1 VAISFPRTDIF
12 APYYF
17 SAQSFRLVSRQE
29 TSTQASGVVRG
40 KDLGSALWVGDWTT
54 IVLTNADAVAFEA
67 KLNSLDGAIL
77 PFTAGD
83 VRNPYPRLYADG
95 VFTDSGTLYSVAT
108 DNKTI
113 TLGGLAS
120 GFTVSAGDYLSFA
133 YGTSQALH
141 QVVETAVAATG
152 FEVRPHIRPGFTTGA
167 AVTLKRPTANFTL
180 LPGSVQTQSQG
191 PVDSVVSFKAIQYL

>member
-1 VAISFPRTDIF
+1 MAVTFPRTDIF

-67 KLNSLDGAIL
+67 KLNSLDGATF
-77 PFTAGD
+77 PFAAGD

-95 VFTDSGTLYSVAT
+95 NFSDTGTLGSVST

-113 TLGGLAS
+113 TIS
-120 GFTVSAGDYLSFA
+120 GVSLTISAGDYLCFD
-133 YGTSQALH
+133 YGTSRALH
-141 QVVETAVAATG
+141 QAVETGSAAGG
-152 FEVRPHIRPGFTTGA
+152 FEVRPHVRPGYVTGA

>member
-1 VAISFPRTDIF
+1 MAVTFPRTDIF

-67 KLNSLDGAIL
+67 KLNSLDGATNA
-77 PFTAGD
+77 FAAGD

-95 VFTDSGTLYSVAT
+95 VFTDSGTLASVNT
-108 DNKTI
+108 NNKAI
-113 TLGGLAS
+113 TLAGLAS

-133 YGTSQALH
+133 YGGSQALH
-141 QVVETAVAATG
+141 QVVETGLVSAE
-152 FEVRPHIRPGFTTGA
+152 FEVRPHLRPGFTIGS
-167 AVTLKRPTANFTL
+167 AVTLKMPTANFTM
-180 LPGSVQTQSQG
+180 LPGSIQTQSQG